1 MLPLLVKWLIVGCIL
16 PSSLKHM
23 LHEQV
28 LLYLKP
34 MVMVTDENREKLPD
48 SYFVFLNFGLL

>member
-48 SYFVFLNFGLL
+48 SYFVF